1 MMVSIDMLALIV
13 GVLYGYMSPGKEDK
27 MKILKNGLK
36 WGVMIGV
43 ALAVLNLLLG
53 GGFLMSGAG
62 LFGSIIAVVY
72 LTIFFIIG
80 AFIGDF
86 LEGKFKK

>member
-1 MMVSIDMLALIV
+1 MVSIDVLALIL
-13 GVLYGYMSPGKEDK
+13 GVIYGYMSPGKEDK

-36 WGVMIGV
+36 WGLIIGIV
-43 ALAVLNLLLG
+43 LGVLNLLVG
-53 GGFLMSGAG
+53 GGLLVSGAG
-62 LFGSIIAVVY
+62 IIGTVIAVVY

-86 LEGKFKK
+86 LEGLLKK

>member
-36 WGVMIGV
+36 WGVMIGI

>member
-36 WGVMIGV
+36 WGVMIGIV
-43 ALAVLNLLLG
+43 MAVLNLLLG
-53 GGFLMSGAG
+53 GGFLLSGAG
-62 LFGSIIAVVY
+62 LLGSIIAVVY

>member
-1 MMVSIDMLALIV
+1 MMVYDLLALIV
-13 GVLYGYMSPGKEDK
+13 GAIYGYVNPGKEDK

-43 ALAVLNLLLG
+43 VLAVLNLLLG
-53 GGFLMSGAG
+53 GGFLMAGAG
-62 LFGSIIAVVY
+62 LIGSIIAIVY

>member
-1 MMVSIDMLALIV
+1 MVDISVLALIF
-13 GVLYGYMSPGKEDK
+13 GVIYGYMSPGKEDK

-36 WGVMIGV
+36 WGLIIGIV
-43 ALAVLNLLLG
+43 LGVLNLLLG
-53 GGFLMSGAG
+53 GGFLLSGAG
-62 LFGSIIAVVY
+62 IVGTVIAVVY

-86 LEGKFKK
+86 LEGLLKK